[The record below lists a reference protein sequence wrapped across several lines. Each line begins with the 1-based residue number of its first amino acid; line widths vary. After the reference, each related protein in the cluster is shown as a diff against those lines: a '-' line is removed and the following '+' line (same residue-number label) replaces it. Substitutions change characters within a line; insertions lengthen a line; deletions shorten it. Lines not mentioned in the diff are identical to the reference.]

1 MATVVLSAL
10 ARQDLLDARHY
21 IESELQNPAAARR
34 IVAKIFESMQL
45 LKQFPAA
52 GTPLQLSGLDTGYR
66 TITSGNYRVFYR
78 CEQDTVY
85 VVRILYARRD
95 FMHILFGSADTTDE
109 T

>member
-1 MATVVLSAL
+1 MATVVLSPL

-21 IESELQNPAAARR
+21 IAAELQNPAAARR
-34 IVAKIFESMQL
+34 VAAKIFKSLQL
-45 LKQFPAA
+45 LKQFPLA
-52 GTPLQLSGLDTGYR
+52 GAPLQVSVLDTGYR
-66 TITSGNYRVFYR
+66 TITGGNYRAFYR

-95 FMHILFGSADTTDE
+95 FMRILFGSADTTDG